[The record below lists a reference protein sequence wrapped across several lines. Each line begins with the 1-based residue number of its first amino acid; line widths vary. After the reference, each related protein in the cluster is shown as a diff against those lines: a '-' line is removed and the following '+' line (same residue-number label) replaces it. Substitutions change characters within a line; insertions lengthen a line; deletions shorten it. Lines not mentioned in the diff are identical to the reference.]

1 MASLD
6 DVDNS
11 SSVNKT
17 IVEERGHY
25 IDACKKEICVCMYVC
40 MYGAVS
46 LTSILSQVLFAL

>member
-40 MYGAVS
+40 MYVCM
-46 LTSILSQVLFAL
+46 